1 MSGPVGLELFINAFQ
16 SCKSQ
21 FVLIGGM
28 ATYLATEEAGLPF
41 ARTTRDL
48 DIVLIVEALD
58 LKFAKHFWSFIKAG
72 AYENKM
78 KGDDGRQ
85 FYRFSLPKTP
95 GYPKEI
101 ELFSRKQNV
110 LVDGEPGDI
119 SPIAFDDEVSS
130 LSAILLDED
139 YYELIR
145 KGLRDGICWAD
156 ASTLIPLKAK
166 AWLDLR
172 QRSQGGLAIDSKKIR
187 KHLRDVVLLLATMPE
202 NQKIAI
208 PASIQG
214 DIKQF
219 LDQAGKEELDLK
231 GLGYTRDVTYLQVLE
246 QLRAVF
252 LQN

>member
-1 MSGPVGLELFINAFQ
+1 MAGPVGLELFQNTFRGHEN
-16 SCKSQ
+16 Q
-21 FVLIGGM
+21 FVLIGGT
-28 ATYLATEEAGLPF
+28 ATYLATEEAGLPLG
-41 ARTTRDL
+41 RVTKDL

-58 LKFAKHFWSFIKAG
+58 VNFAKSFWSFIKAG

-85 FYRFSLPKTP
+85 FYRFSQPQTS

-101 ELFSRKQNV
+101 ELFSRKQDI

-119 SPIAFDDEVSS
+119 TPITFDDEASS

-145 KGLRDGICWAD
+145 RGLRDGVCWAD

-172 QRSQGGLAIDSKKIR
+172 QRSEGGVAIDSKKIR

-202 NQKIAI
+202 NQKIVV
-208 PASIQG
+208 PASIQA
-214 DIKQF
+214 DINEF
-219 LDQAGKEELDLK
+219 LVQAAKEAVDLK
-231 GLGYTRDVTYLQVLE
+231 ELGHAKSITYSQVLE
-246 QLRAVF
+246 QLRATF
-252 LQN
+252 L